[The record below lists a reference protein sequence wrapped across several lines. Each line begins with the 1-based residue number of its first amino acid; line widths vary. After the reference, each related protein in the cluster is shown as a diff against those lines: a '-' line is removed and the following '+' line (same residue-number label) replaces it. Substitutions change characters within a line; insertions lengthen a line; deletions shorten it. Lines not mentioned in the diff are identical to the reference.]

1 MTDLKKA
8 AVTAA
13 VDVAESVNLD
23 RKQLAEIAANLPPPA
38 AMEKLTWQNVR
49 LVATAVGGVLVATGV
64 IASNEDLQQMLHYAD
79 VAVAAGTAI
88 VGAAV
93 AAWPIIYRNW
103 STFHARRKA
112 GI

>member
-13 VDVAESVNLD
+13 ANAAASVNLD
-23 RKQLAEIAANLPPPA
+23 GKQVADLAAKLPPPA
-38 AMEKLTWQNVR
+38 AMEKLTWQNIR
-49 LVATAVGGVLVATGV
+49 LVATLVGGVLVTTGV
-64 IASNEDLQQMLHYAD
+64 IASNDDLQQMLHYAD

-88 VGAAV
+88 IGAAV

-103 STFHARRKA
+103 STFRARRKA